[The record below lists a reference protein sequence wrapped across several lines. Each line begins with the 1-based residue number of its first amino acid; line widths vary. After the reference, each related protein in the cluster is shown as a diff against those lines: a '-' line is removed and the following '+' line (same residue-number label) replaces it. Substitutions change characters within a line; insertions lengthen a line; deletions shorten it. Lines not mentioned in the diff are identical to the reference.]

1 MPPICLVL
9 KFLMSETWESKPPSL
24 SSNFDALKKGFRN
37 YKNLEA
43 NLHEAKTFPVPQ
55 EVIDSWSNYYLF
67 A

>member
-1 MPPICLVL
+1 
-9 KFLMSETWESKPPSL
+9 MSETWESKPPSL